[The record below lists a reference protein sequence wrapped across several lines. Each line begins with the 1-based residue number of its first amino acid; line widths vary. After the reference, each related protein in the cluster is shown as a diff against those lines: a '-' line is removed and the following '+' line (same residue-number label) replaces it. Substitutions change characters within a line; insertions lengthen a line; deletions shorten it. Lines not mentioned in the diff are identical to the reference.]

1 MAEPNRIATGAFVNQ
16 LAGTSLEADRC
27 IIRTLIEATG
37 KATVA
42 GSYALNQLVKETD
55 VSKIGL
61 FINNQVVLVNF
72 GTTLI
77 NNIIIVFGNTS
88 TGASASVST
97 GGGFANGSS
106 RTVALPNSI
115 YGTGSGNLVVDS
127 VTINGTSLGI
137 STIPSKINLRT
148 KSSSSNLPQPTTWGT
163 LSLGAYMFVNST
175 AKPPTH
181 MQVDIK
187 WP

>member
-55 VSKIGL
+55 VSKVGL
-61 FINNQVVLVNF
+61 FINTKVVLVNF

-77 NNIIIVFGNTS
+77 NQIIIEFRNTS
-88 TGASASVST
+88 TLATASVST
-97 GGGFANGSS
+97 GGGFANGSV
-106 RTVALPNSI
+106 RTVALPRSI
-115 YGTGSGNLVVDS
+115 YGTGSGNLSIIS
-127 VTINGTSLGI
+127 VTINGAYLGGSEI
-137 STIPSKINLRT
+137 GTKFNLRS
-148 KSSSSNLPQPTTWGT
+148 KSSSSNLPQPTT
-163 LSLGAYMFVNST
+163 
-175 AKPPTH
+175 
-181 MQVDIK
+181 
-187 WP
+187 